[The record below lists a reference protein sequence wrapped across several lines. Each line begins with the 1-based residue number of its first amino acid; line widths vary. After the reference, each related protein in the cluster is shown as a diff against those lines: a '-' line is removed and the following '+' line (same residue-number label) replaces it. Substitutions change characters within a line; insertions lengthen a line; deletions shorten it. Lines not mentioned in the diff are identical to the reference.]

1 MIVAVADTF
10 RRRWQCAERGG
21 VVDVAERGRRH
32 ERRQRSHVAVL
43 RLGASVDDG
52 SGHRSNGL
60 FVPVRATDGAAE
72 RLRTPGVV
80 GGHRGHRGHRVTRRL
95 RRCLSVRRAEP
106 LSDAGDGQHRVLLIT
121 GQLSFILLVKRSLKD
136 PSKIPQRSLKDPSKI
151 PQRSLD
157 VKWPSVDVAV
167 DFMARK
173 SDEWPT
179 IRQVT

>member
-32 ERRQRSHVAVL
+32 ERRQRSHVALL

-80 GGHRGHRGHRVTRRL
+80 GGHRGHRVTRRL

-136 PSKIPQRSLKDPSKI
+136 PSKIPQRSL
-151 PQRSLD
+151 D

-167 DFMARK
+167 DLNFIANGSKER
-173 SDEWPT
+173 
-179 IRQVT
+179 